1 MLFELL
7 TLCISSLGPDHCI
20 DMLRMTLM
28 CNADVSREL
37 ATWHCSDLAAT
48 LWRAYSG

>member
-1 MLFELL
+1 MLKEASLMIKPCL
-7 TLCISSLGPDHCI
+7 PDLRDISYPKKL
-20 DMLRMTLM
+20 
-28 CNADVSREL
+28 SREL